1 MRRGAAA
8 TIGLLFVG
16 GCAPLPPRYVTFKE
30 PPPLAQPDAA
40 AQPPAPQAAE
50 GDDRT
55 DERAPDGSDLDQL
68 VDAADRALQDHEYAK
83 AEDLANEVIARDPAG
98 YPYAYV
104 ALGDALVALSR
115 VDEGLAMYQ
124 RALQL
129 EPDDG
134 WAAQQTAE
142 AIGKLGRHRDALQ
155 FLRTF
160 AASHP
165 GADAELFDALGWLE
179 LDYGTRAAAEK
190 AFGTSVVKSNKSD
203 PDAYYGLAVVAAD
216 RGQIAKAR
224 DALKALFAIDP
235 ARREEVAKD
244 EAFSELRR
252 TPSIAALLREPE
264 SRRVPPSPA
273 RTKP

>member
-1 MRRGAAA
+1 VPHAS
-8 TIGLLFVG
+8 
-16 GCAPLPPRYVTFKE
+16 
-30 PPPLAQPDAA
+30 
-40 AQPPAPQAAE
+40 E
-50 GDDRT
+50 GDDP
-55 DERAPDGSDLDQL
+55 PDGAADRPDPDRL
-68 VDAADRALQDHEYAK
+68 VDEADRALQAHEYAR
-83 AEDLANEVIARDPAG
+83 AEDLANQVIARDPVG

-104 ALGDALVALSR
+104 VLGDALVANSH

-134 WAAQQTAE
+134 WAAQRTAD
-142 AIGKLGRHRDALQ
+142 AIGKLGRHRDAVQ

-165 GADAELFDALGWLE
+165 TADAELFDALGWLE

-190 AFGTSVVKSNKSD
+190 AFGSAVVKSNKSD

-216 RGQIAKAR
+216 RGQVAKAT
-224 DALKALFAIDP
+224 DALRALFAIDP
-235 ARREEVAKD
+235 ERREEVEKD

-252 TPSIAALLREPE
+252 TPRIAAMLQKPQ
-264 SRRVPPSPA
+264 SHPVPPSPP
-273 RTKP
+273 RSNP